1 MRELKILAVVV
12 FFSLLTYYLV
22 EPYAHHEM
30 HKKVDAQGSEIK
42 VEGHGFTYD
51 GTDDI
56 AEVDRV
62 LSNLD
67 YETKALT
74 ENVKE
79 LKQELIDNN
88 DVNKT
93 EVQNSIDA
101 SERRISVI
109 PADIE
114 ASKQL
119 LTKKKAFWSDVAE
132 VAKLEGNPATGEAG
146 FGLCLG
152 CHNGANMNMGGV
164 IPPNLDHAGAI
175 YDKNYLIALIKDP
188 AMASNVDHKYA
199 DTMMHPMGSI
209 KSMMSDNQQIADVVA
224 YLLQNKA
231 GEVTPKEAFMEAC
244 VRCHAVRYGKLTQ
257 LGETPA
263 FKHEKDALAH
273 KIKVIDEQD
282 AVKAYMGK
290 LPPDLSMIIRARG
303 EHFMETFIENPQ
315 SQLAGTSMP
324 RVGLN
329 HEGYEKVKAYLT
341 EVGDPSKEK
350 REALG
355 PIVIGFFILFSLLA
369 LLWKKS
375 QWRDLH

>member
-30 HKKVDAQGSEIK
+30 HKKVDDQGNEIK
-42 VEGHGFTYD
+42 IESHGFTYD

-56 AEVDRV
+56 AEAERKGDA
-62 LSNLD
+62 
-67 YETKALT
+67 AL
-74 ENVKE
+74 V
-79 LKQELIDNN
+79 
-88 DVNKT
+88 
-93 EVQNSIDA
+93 A
-101 SERRISVI
+101 
-109 PADIE
+109 
-114 ASKQL
+114 
-119 LTKKKAFWSDVAE
+119 KKKAFWSDVKT
-132 VAKLEGNPATGEAG
+132 VASLKGDAVAGEAG
-146 FGLCLG
+146 FGLCMG
-152 CHNGANMNMGGV
+152 CHNGSNMNMGGA

-188 AMASNVDHKYA
+188 AMASNVDHKYE

-209 KSMMSDNQQIADVVA
+209 KSMMSDDQQIADVVA
-224 YLLQNKA
+224 YMLEHKA
-231 GEVTPKEAFMEAC
+231 GEVTPKEAYMEAC
-244 VRCHAVRYGKLTQ
+244 VRCHAVRYGQLTQ

-263 FKHEKDALAH
+263 FKHEKEALAH

-303 EHFMETFIENPQ
+303 NHFMETFIENPQ

-329 HEGYEKVKAYLT
+329 HQGYEKVKAYLT

-355 PIVIGFFILFSLLA
+355 PIVIGFFILFAILA
-369 LLWKKS
+369 FLWKKY

>member
-1 MRELKILAVVV
+1 MRELKILAVVI

-30 HKKVDAQGSEIK
+30 HKKVDAQGNEIQI
-42 VEGHGFTYD
+42 ESHGFTYN
-51 GTDDI
+51 GADDI
-56 AEVDRV
+56 AEAVRAGDTARV
-62 LSNLD
+62 
-67 YETKALT
+67 A
-74 ENVKE
+74 
-79 LKQELIDNN
+79 
-88 DVNKT
+88 
-93 EVQNSIDA
+93 A
-101 SERRISVI
+101 
-109 PADIE
+109 
-114 ASKQL
+114 
-119 LTKKKAFWSDVAE
+119 KKAFWEGVAE
-132 VAKLEGNPATGEAG
+132 VARIKGDATAGEAG
-146 FGLCLG
+146 FGLCMG

-244 VRCHAVRYGKLTQ
+244 VRCHAVLYGKLTQ
-257 LGETPA
+257 LGETPS
-263 FKHEKDALAH
+263 FKHEKDVLSH

-290 LPPDLSMIIRARG
+290 LPPDLSMMIRARG

>member
-30 HKKVDAQGSEIK
+30 HKKVDAQGNEI
-42 VEGHGFTYD
+42 VIESHGFTYD

-56 AEVDRV
+56 AE
-62 LSNLD
+62 
-67 YETKALT
+67 A
-74 ENVKE
+74 
-79 LKQELIDNN
+79 
-88 DVNKT
+88 
-93 EVQNSIDA
+93 
-101 SERRISVI
+101 ERAGDTAKV
-109 PADIE
+109 AV
-114 ASKQL
+114 
-119 LTKKKAFWSDVAE
+119 KKAFWADVAE
-132 VAKLEGNPATGEAG
+132 VAKLEGNIVAGEAG
-146 FGLCLG
+146 FGLCIG
-152 CHNGANMNMGGV
+152 CHNGANMNMGGA

-224 YLLQNKA
+224 YMLEHKA
-231 GEVTPKEAFMEAC
+231 GEVTPKEAYMEAC

-290 LPPDLSMIIRARG
+290 LPPDLSMIISIL
-303 EHFMETFIENPQ
+303 ETMFTKTRLLRSISGSIRWRP
-315 SQLAGTSMP
+315 
-324 RVGLN
+324 
-329 HEGYEKVKAYLT
+329 
-341 EVGDPSKEK
+341 
-350 REALG
+350 LG
-355 PIVIGFFILFSLLA
+355 
-369 LLWKKS
+369 
-375 QWRDLH
+375 

>member
-1 MRELKILAVVV
+1 MRELKIFAVVA

-30 HKKVDAQGSEIK
+30 HKKVDAQGVEIK
-42 VEGHGFTYD
+42 MESHGFTYD

-56 AEVDRV
+56 AEAERKGDA
-62 LSNLD
+62 
-67 YETKALT
+67 AL
-74 ENVKE
+74 V
-79 LKQELIDNN
+79 
-88 DVNKT
+88 
-93 EVQNSIDA
+93 A
-101 SERRISVI
+101 
-109 PADIE
+109 
-114 ASKQL
+114 
-119 LTKKKAFWSDVAE
+119 KKKAFWSDVKT
-132 VAKLEGNPATGEAG
+132 VASLKGDAVAGEAG
-146 FGLCLG
+146 FGMCIG

-224 YLLQNKA
+224 YMLEHKA
-231 GEVTPKEAFMEAC
+231 GEVTPKEAFSEAC
-244 VRCHAVRYGKLTQ
+244 VRCHAVRYTKTTQ
-257 LGETPA
+257 LGDTPK
-263 FKHEKDALAH
+263 FKHKKDELAYE
-273 KIKVIDEQD
+273 IKVIEEQD
-282 AVKAYMGK
+282 MVKAYMGN
-290 LPPDLSMIIRARG
+290 LPPDLSMMIRARG
-303 EHFMETFIENPQ
+303 AHFMETFIANPQ
-315 SQLAGTSMP
+315 GQLPGTSMP

-341 EVGDPSKEK
+341 EAGDPSKAK

-355 PIVIGFFILFSLLA
+355 PIVLGFFFIFTLLA
-369 LLWKKS
+369 FLWKKS

>member
-30 HKKVDAQGSEIK
+30 HKKVDAQGNEIK
-42 VEGHGFTYD
+42 IESHGFTYD

-56 AEVDRV
+56 AEIDRK
-62 LSNLD
+62 LSDLA
-67 YETKALT
+67 YESKKLQEDVVALK
-74 ENVKE
+74 KE
-79 LKQELIDNN
+79 LTDNK
-88 DVNKT
+88 DADKT
-93 EVQNSIDA
+93 EIQNSIDSA
-101 SERRISVI
+101 EKRISAI
-109 PADIE
+109 PLDVE
-114 ASKQL
+114 KSNKL
-119 LTKKKAFWSDVAE
+119 LAKKKAFWSDVKT
-132 VAKLEGNPATGEAG
+132 VASLKGDAVAGEAG
-146 FGLCLG
+146 FGMCLG

-209 KSMMSDNQQIADVVA
+209 KAMLSDNQQIADVVA
-224 YLLQNKA
+224 YMIEKKA
-231 GEVTPKEAFMEAC
+231 GEVTPKEAYMEAC
-244 VRCHAVRYGKLTQ
+244 VRCHALRYGKLTQ
-257 LGETPA
+257 LGDTPA
-263 FKHEKDALAH
+263 FKYEKDALAH

-282 AVKAYMGK
+282 TVKAYMGK

-341 EVGDPSKEK
+341 EVGDPSKAK

-355 PIVIGFFILFSLLA
+355 PIVIGFFILFTLLA
-369 LLWKKS
+369 FLWKKS